1 MSPYISIIIPIY
13 NVASYIENCLMSVV
27 NQSYKNIEI
36 ILVDDCGKDNSI
48 DIAKGFISSHSANWV
63 SLVHDRNRGLSAA
76 RNTGVKHANGDYL
89 FFLDSDDELPKNAIN
104 IFVQNL
110 QNYGDADFLIGNY
123 IIEGDFKFEKLA
135 TSTVLE
141 STQEILNSYILGRWY
156 VMACGKLIHRGFFL
170 KNALWF
176 AEHRLH
182 EDELFSFRL
191 ALSASKMITVQEDIY
206 KYIIRDNSITIAK
219 KEKNYIDMFWMLT
232 EKISLIQQ
240 NTILF
245 NKMSSSAYIIS
256 MLFQF
261 AISISI
267 SQLPYR
273 KKCVFFVWMKKE
285 LKLIQNKHSTLKI
298 VMEVLIMSLSPFVTI
313 TLCNLVDF
321 IYKKRGL
328 R

>member
-1 MSPYISIIIPIY
+1 MYPYISIIIPIY

-63 SLVHDRNRGLSAA
+63 SLVHDRNSGLSAA

-89 FFLDSDDELPKNAIN
+89 FFLDSDDELPKDAID

-135 TSTVLE
+135 TPTVLE

-156 VMACGKLIHRGFFL
+156 VMACGKLIHRGFFV

-176 AEHRLH
+176 AERRLH

-191 ALSASKMITVQEDIY
+191 ALVAKRMITVQDNVY
-206 KYIIRDNSITIAK
+206 MYIIRTNSITTQR
-219 KEKNYIDMFWMLT
+219 KEKNYTDLFWILEQKSGLIRERRNLFKAIDGFDYFVLM
-232 EKISLIQQ
+232 
-240 NTILF
+240 LF
-245 NKMSSSAYIIS
+245 NYAVFVSSSC
-256 MLFQF
+256 
-261 AISISI
+261 
-267 SQLPYR
+267 LPY
-273 KKCVFFVWMKKE
+273 
-285 LKLIQNKHSTLKI
+285 
-298 VMEVLIMSLSPFVTI
+298 
-313 TLCNLVDF
+313 
-321 IYKKRGL
+321 YKKMVLLKWIRKQL
-328 R
+328 RIWGMPHTSFKIFALYFILSLPLFALFACCKFYAKKNGVR